1 MTLCKLF
8 LTTQQS
14 DSCLAVAVATLRSM
28 MNKESDF
35 SAIYA
40 SVEPGSEQECYQLK
54 NVHRQPPRLPPPPVP
69 YLTPKPESIKGRKP
83 PSSFHRWSR
92 NYTTLSKYNRAS
104 DGVYTSVSQ
113 TGSKSSSK
121 SSTPKIH
128 KLSTLREEEEEEIDH
143 KTVPPTNSNKAIHIL
158 LVVLLLVSFMCI
170 IMVVYTLASFESYKR
185 KHNMDTYSK
194 CNCSKIVTQRE
205 CVYPATS
212 CSTDLETVYQKVS

>member
-1 MTLCKLF
+1 
-8 LTTQQS
+8 
-14 DSCLAVAVATLRSM
+14 

-40 SVEPGSEQECYQLK
+40 SVESGSEQECYQLK
-54 NVHRQPPRLPPPPVP
+54 NVHSPPPRLPPPPVP
-69 YLTPKPESIKGRKP
+69 YLTPKPGSIKGRKP
-83 PSSFHRWSR
+83 PSSFNRLSR

-121 SSTPKIH
+121 SSTPTKIH
-128 KLSTLREEEEEEIDH
+128 KLSTLKEEEEEEIDH
-143 KTVPPTNSNKAIHIL
+143 KNVLPTNSNKAIHIL
-158 LVVLLLVSFMCI
+158 LVVLLLVSFVCI

-185 KHNMDTYSK
+185 KHNNH
-194 CNCSKIVTQRE
+194 CNCSTNVTPKICPNISPNISPTVPP
-205 CVYPATS
+205 VS